1 VTLRGRALLV
11 ALVILVIVAASGGT
25 ARAAVDPSQ
34 RFVKV
39 QSVPATAGL
48 PFSFAGTTR
57 ITGRDGS
64 VEFALSR
71 QGFITLQQN
80 PFGIVRALSLAPKV
94 FGDGTTYQVQRWY
107 VRSVHGVRVVRAA
120 IDEFIPTRIGFVDPK
135 SGAFA
140 AGKVDW
146 VRLKRSDGAVFT
158 FSGKRLERPVLLKAT
173 RVVPLA
179 GGLVSKRLLYRVE
192 SVTIE
197 GNNLVNRAQQ
207 AFLPK
212 ASRNVTLKLLFY
224 SAKFTARDRIFRFPV
239 GSSLTL
245 EFPNGRTHDYKLD
258 SSGTLVLPALP
269 RGNYRVTIH
278 ASGLKMRTPIAMTRD
293 QVATINVVSYLD
305 VATVIAVLCSIAAGL
320 LLVGRPGLRR
330 SLRRGLRRRGRDR
343 DRSTEAVEA

>member
-1 VTLRGRALLV
+1 MTVCGRALLV
-11 ALVILVIVAASGGT
+11 ALVTLVVVAASGGT
-25 ARAAVDPSQ
+25 ARAAGGTSGQ
-34 RFVKV
+34 NFLRV
-39 QSVPATAGL
+39 QSVPATPGL
-48 PFSFAGTTR
+48 PFTFAGSTR
-57 ITGRDGS
+57 VTQANGAAF
-64 VEFALSR
+64 FALSPG
-71 QGFITLQQN
+71 QLAVLKQN
-80 PFGIVRALSLAPKV
+80 PFGIVSALSLAPKV
-94 FGDGTTYQVQRWY
+94 FGDGTTYRVQRWY
-107 VRSVHGVRVVRAA
+107 VRSVHGVRVARAA

-135 SGAFA
+135 SGAFD

-158 FSGKRLERPVLLKAT
+158 FSGKRLQRPVLLKAT

-212 ASRNVTLKLLFY
+212 KSRHVTLKLLFY

-245 EFPNGRTHDYKLD
+245 EFPNGRAHDYKLD

-278 ASGLKMRTPIAMTRD
+278 AAGLKVRTPIAMTRD

-343 DRSTEAVEA
+343 ATETVEA

>member
-1 VTLRGRALLV
+1 MRALLV
-11 ALVILVIVAASGGT
+11 VLAALALVAIGGGT
-25 ARAAVDPSQ
+25 ARAAGGGGTTQ
-34 RFVKV
+34 RFVRV
-39 QSVPATAGL
+39 QSVPATPGL
-48 PFSFAGTTR
+48 PFSFAGTTHV
-57 ITGRDGS
+57 TGRDGAAL
-64 VEFALSR
+64 FALSPG
-71 QGFITLQQN
+71 QLAVLKQN
-80 PFGIVRALSLAPKV
+80 PFGIVSALSLTPKV
-94 FGDGTTYQVQRWY
+94 FADGTTYQVQRWY
-107 VRSVHGVRVVRAA
+107 VRSVNGVRVVRAA
-120 IDEFIPTRIGFVDPK
+120 VDEFIPTTISFVDPK

-140 AGKVDW
+140 AGQVDW

-192 SVTIE
+192 SVTKE

-212 ASRNVTLKLLFY
+212 KSRNVTLNLLFY

-245 EFPNGRTHDYKLD
+245 EYPNGRTRDYKLD

-278 ASGLKMRTPIAMTRD
+278 AAGLKMRVPIAMTRD
-293 QVATINVVSYLD
+293 QVAVINVVSYLD
-305 VATVIAVLCSIAAGL
+305 VATVILVLCSIACGL

-330 SLRRGLRRRGRDR
+330 SLRRGFRKRGRDR
-343 DRSTEAVEA
+343 SAEAVEA